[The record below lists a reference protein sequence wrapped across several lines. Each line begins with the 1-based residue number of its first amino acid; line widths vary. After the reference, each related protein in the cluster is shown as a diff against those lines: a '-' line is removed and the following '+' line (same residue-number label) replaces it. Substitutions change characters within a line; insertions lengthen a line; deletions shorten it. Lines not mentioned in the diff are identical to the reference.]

1 MHWETSVAPALN
13 VTEGGFPFNT
23 RATPVMRPI
32 PGLPDVDFVMAV
44 DYGRL
49 AVHNASA
56 GAGDRNLSHGW
67 RLLPWNAAEN
77 GGFSACPSI
86 HWAEE
91 DGYFYSISGGHII
104 TLARSLDL
112 KTWLRA
118 NRSHMSEGAGGDDR
132 GGAGAGARPFLAAD
146 PTADSAISP
155 LMGFPEHVEADKS
168 RVLKADLLHPE
179 CWDHNVNDVRHYP
192 TGLS

>member
-91 DGYFYSISGGHII
+91 DGACRGVSDGHG
-104 TLARSLDL
+104 LGEQFL
-112 KTWLRA
+112 
-118 NRSHMSEGAGGDDR
+118 
-132 GGAGAGARPFLAAD
+132 GARIRIEWLAFLD
-146 PTADSAISP
+146 PDGSDQSA
-155 LMGFPEHVEADKS
+155 
-168 RVLKADLLHPE
+168 
-179 CWDHNVNDVRHYP
+179 
-192 TGLS
+192 